1 MRVAV
6 IGAGAAGLGAAWA
19 LARKHDVSVFEA
31 SDYPGGH
38 ANTRTVQV
46 DGQSVAVDTGF
57 IVFNEHNYP
66 QMTQLLSHLGVAH
79 QPSEMSF
86 AVSLN
91 QGGIEYE
98 GSARGLFAQPRNL
111 VRPSHWRMVRD
122 ILRFYRTAPDL
133 LDNADAA
140 DWTLGDM
147 LAHGGYS
154 RVLAERH
161 LLPMGAAIWSA
172 SQDDMLR
179 FPAQQ
184 FVRFF
189 VNHHLFAFAGRP
201 QWRTVSGGS
210 TAYVSRLSEALG
222 DRLQLNNPVR
232 ALRRSPAGVRVC
244 TDGDDVLFDQVV
256 VASHADRALALFGS
270 DATPE
275 ERRVLGAF
283 RYSTN
288 RAVLHSDV
296 RLMPRRRSVWSSWN
310 YIGAEA
316 GGPLCVSYWM
326 NRLQTLTVS
335 TPLIVTLNPT
345 VEPDSDR
352 IYYQVRYD
360 HPQFDSHTDEAQTEL
375 AALQGR
381 RDAWFC
387 GSYCG
392 NGFHED
398 ALQAGFSVAAALGAP
413 VPWAG
418 QVRIASEAG
427 QRFHRPAPAAP
438 GLAA

>member
-1 MRVAV
+1 MRIAV

-19 LARKHDVSVFEA
+19 LTRKHDVTVFEA

-38 ANTRTVQV
+38 ANTRTVHV
-46 DGQSVAVDTGF
+46 DGEPVAIDTGF

-66 QMTQLLSHLGVAH
+66 QMTQLLAHLGVAH

-111 VRPSHWRMVRD
+111 LRPSHWRMVRD

-133 LDNADAA
+133 LEHAGAA

-179 FPAQQ
+179 FPARQ

-189 VNHHLFAFAGRP
+189 VNHHLFALAGRP

-210 TAYVSRLSEALG
+210 AAYIGRLAAALG
-222 DRLQLNNPVR
+222 ERLRLNAPVR
-232 ALRRSPAGVRVC
+232 ALRRSAAGVRVC
-244 TDGDDVLFDQVV
+244 TDGDDMLFDQVV
-256 VASHADRALALFGS
+256 VASHADRALALLGS
-270 DATPE
+270 DATLD

-283 RYSTN
+283 RYNSN
-288 RAVLHSDV
+288 RAVLHSDA
-296 RLMPRRRSVWSSWN
+296 RLMPRRRAVWASWN

-316 GGPLCVSYWM
+316 DRPLCVSYWM
-326 NRLQTLTVS
+326 NRLQTLAVS
-335 TPLIVTLNPT
+335 TPLIITLNPSL
-345 VEPDSDR
+345 EPDPDR
-352 IYYQVRYD
+352 IHYEATYD
-360 HPQFDSHTDEAQTEL
+360 HPQFDSETDRAQTEL
-375 AALQGR
+375 AALQGVQG
-381 RDAWFC
+381 AWFC

-398 ALQAGFSVAAALGAP
+398 ALQAGFSVATALGAP

-427 QRFHRPAPAAP
+427 RRFRLPAPAAP